1 MNRTERR
8 RQKKQEKPKTYVLT
22 EEQIQKIKRDAVNE
36 ALKMLLPIPVVV
48 LHDKF
53 GFGKI
58 RLDRFL
64 HYFFGWVNG
73 IQDGSV
79 SLQELMQ
86 ICQDEAGICMEDDRG
101 ESGN

>member
-1 MNRTERR
+1 M
-8 RQKKQEKPKTYVLT
+8 T

-64 HYFFGWVNG
+64 HYFLGWADG

-79 SLQELMQ
+79 SLQELLR
-86 ICQDEAGICMEDDRG
+86 ICQDEAGIHMEDDRG